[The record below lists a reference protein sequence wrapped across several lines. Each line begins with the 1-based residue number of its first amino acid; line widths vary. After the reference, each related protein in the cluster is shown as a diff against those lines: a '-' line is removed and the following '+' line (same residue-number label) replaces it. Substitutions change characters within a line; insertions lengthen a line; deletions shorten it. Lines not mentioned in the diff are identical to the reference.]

1 MIRTSYDP
9 VADALA
15 VHFGPAGACL
25 ESEEVAPGIILD
37 FDAQGNVIGVEVL
50 DVQKRAS
57 GCCAAQVA
65 RAAAAE

>member
-25 ESEEVAPGIILD
+25 ESQEVAPGVILD
-37 FDAQGNVIGVEVL
+37 FDAQGSVIGVEVL
-50 DVQKRAS
+50 HVQKRGT
-57 GCCAAQVA
+57 GCYSAQAA
-65 RAAAAE
+65 RPAAAE

>member
-9 VADALA
+9 VADARA
-15 VHFGPAGACL
+15 IHFGPTGACL
-25 ESEEVAPGIILD
+25 ESEAVAPGIILD
-37 FDAQGNVIGVEVL
+37 FDAQGNVIGIEVL
-50 DVQKRAS
+50 DVQKHAS

>member
-25 ESEEVAPGIILD
+25 ESEEVAPGVILD
-37 FDAQGNVIGVEVL
+37 FDAQ
-50 DVQKRAS
+50 
-57 GCCAAQVA
+57 
-65 RAAAAE
+65 